1 MPYMTDGMA
10 GWMLV
15 LMFLGPLLF
24 IALIAVLIGWA
35 IRSGRQALEAPEAP
49 LTILQ
54 RRYARGDVG
63 TAEYER
69 MHATLTKG

>member
-1 MPYMTDGMA
+1 MTYWMDGMA
-10 GWMLV
+10 GWMVV

-35 IRSGRQALEAPEAP
+35 IRSGRGVPDAPEAP